1 MQEIL
6 SNTAF
11 NFHQIEGFKHAKY
24 LLEKVYGNPYKILT
38 SCQKEVKN
46 WQPIKF
52 GDVIAF
58 RRFHNSLLR
67 CKNVAKNK
75 DGTH

>member
-38 SCQKEVKN
+38 SYQKEVKN

-52 GDVIAF
+52 
-58 RRFHNSLLR
+58 
-67 CKNVAKNK
+67 
-75 DGTH
+75 